1 MMTIRNLGSKGNLW
15 VKFKDGIWA
24 ELCLKLWF
32 EKVTVQKSIAEPWTI
47 ISDQRLSISF
57 PMHGLNKLVIL
68 NMTYL
73 YETLPIK
80 LLAQELI
87 KILSS
92 CFQKLDCCFFL
103 KYSFGELWTV
113 TSNHKGNK
121 YWADLLSLNK
131 NIMWY
136 GFY

>member
-1 MMTIRNLGSKGNLW
+1 MMTIRNLSSKGNLW

-73 YETLPIK
+73 YETLR
-80 LLAQELI
+80 
-87 KILSS
+87 S